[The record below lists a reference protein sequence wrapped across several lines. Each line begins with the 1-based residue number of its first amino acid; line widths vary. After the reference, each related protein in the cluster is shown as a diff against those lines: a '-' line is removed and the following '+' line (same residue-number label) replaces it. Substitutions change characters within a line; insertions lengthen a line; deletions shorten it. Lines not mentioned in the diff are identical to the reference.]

1 MLEKIYKM
9 LETMQ
14 DTISASIVNAL
25 KDAVISLLKWIA
37 MGIINGSYWI
47 CLVACLIALL
57 LYIAGE
63 RKAGKYVTISFVVY
77 FILQSIKGVLI

>member
-1 MLEKIYKM
+1 MLDKIYGL
-9 LETMQ
+9 LENMQ

-25 KDAVISLLKWIA
+25 KDATLSLLKWLL
-37 MGIINGSYWI
+37 MGIINGSYWF
-47 CLVACLIALL
+47 CLVACLVALL

-77 FILQSIKGVLI
+77 VVLQAIKGALI

>member
-1 MLEKIYKM
+1 MLDKIYTM

-14 DTISASIVNAL
+14 ETISTSIVQAL
-25 KDAVISLLKWIA
+25 KDAALGLVKWIF
-37 MGIINGSYWI
+37 MGIVNGSYWI
-47 CLVACLIALL
+47 CLAACLIALL

-77 FILQSIKGVLI
+77 VILQSIKGVFI

>member
-1 MLEKIYKM
+1 MLEKIYTM

-14 DTISASIVNAL
+14 DTISESIVNAL

-63 RKAGKYVTISFVVY
+63 RKAGKYVTISFAVY
-77 FILQSIKGVLI
+77 FILQAIKGALI